1 MDLTTFGIDNGY
13 VEAKLRGYRSTF
25 LSRKHYTDLK
35 NFTSLEE
42 VYSYLSTETDYG
54 QYIDLNNI
62 SINALK
68 IMMKKK
74 LADEINYIEM
84 NCQKHLAEFI
94 FFIRAEYMIDNVM
107 NILEG
112 LRNQSKFDRLLAA
125 CDPIGYFYELN

>member
-25 LSRKHYTDLK
+25 LTRKHYTDLK
-35 NFTSLEE
+35 NFTALEE

-84 NCQKHLAEFI
+84 NC
-94 FFIRAEYMIDNVM
+94 
-107 NILEG
+107 
-112 LRNQSKFDRLLAA
+112 
-125 CDPIGYFYELN
+125 